1 MTSDLLPSS
10 WQTLWR
16 TLGARGDGAG
26 IYEQLLTAYAQPDRH
41 YHSLQH
47 LGECLE
53 HFNHVRRL
61 AQHPGEVEAGL
72 WFHDAIYELQAHD
85 NEAQSAAWASRALLE
100 AGVSME
106 VAARVQALVMA
117 TQHKALPQLP
127 DEKLLVDI
135 DLSILGTSDARFAQY
150 EQQIR
155 LEYAFVPEAVF
166 HTKRRAVL
174 QSFLERPQI
183 FSTAHFRALLEERA
197 RGNLSRA
204 IQGTKPSAD
213 S

>member
-26 IYEQLLTAYAQPDRH
+26 IYDQLLTAYAQPDRH

-53 HFNHVRRL
+53 HFSHVRRL
-61 AQHPGEVEAGL
+61 AQHPGEVEAEL
-72 WFHDAIYELQAHD
+72 WFHDAVYELQVND

-117 TQHKALPQLP
+117 TQHKALPQWP

-135 DLSILGTSDARFAQY
+135 DLSILGASDPRFAQY

-155 LEYAFVPEAVF
+155 REYAFVPEDLF
-166 HTKRRAVL
+166 KSKRRAVL
-174 QSFLERPQI
+174 QGFLDRPQI
-183 FSTAHFRALLEERA
+183 FSTAHFSVLLEARA
-197 RGNLSRA
+197 RVNLSQA
-204 IQGTKPSAD
+204 ISGYASLTGA
-213 S
+213 